1 MLHALAEHVAHT
13 GPDTFGGW
21 FWNRLRLPEPD
32 RLDLLRRLLPADHRY
47 LDAAARRL
55 VRAPRF
61 VQPLLCAWF
70 TDERRLRGRPGA
82 TVATVAQAL
91 LHTHRRLAVDDL
103 TEVLVAAAHPRAD
116 ELLAVLAEEE
126 PSALCRAVDR
136 WARDERPGRRVAAAA
151 YGPATG
157 PYVRTPG
164 DRELLRRA
172 AQMLLRDPRVRAR
185 YLPDALVC
193 FRDPECGSR
202 PPAAAL
208 VAALPVLPDPDAV
221 FDALRAL
228 AALSTLAL
236 ARRAGDLVRDH
247 LADRPED
254 AAHAAAFVDRPGPRA
269 GGSAPRTGPAAVR
282 PGGGTGRA
290 GRGGASR
297 PTYCSWRRP
306 IRGCRTPCGWPGAR
320 RPAHASCCAAPGG
333 GPAVFEHRPV
343 PTRPSAHRGD
353 ARQGRLGCDLSRNLT
368 GSGREPDADAGRR
381 APAWQS

>member
-1 MLHALAEHVAHT
+1 M
-13 GPDTFGGW
+13 
-21 FWNRLRLPEPD
+21 
-32 RLDLLRRLLPADHRY
+32 
-47 LDAAARRL
+47 
-55 VRAPRF
+55 
-61 VQPLLCAWF
+61 
-70 TDERRLRGRPGA
+70 
-82 TVATVAQAL
+82 
-91 LHTHRRLAVDDL
+91 
-103 TEVLVAAAHPRAD
+103 LVAAAHPRAD
-116 ELLAVLAEEE
+116 ELLAVLDEEE

-151 YGPATG
+151 YGPATA
-157 PYVRTPG
+157 PHVRTPG

-185 YLPDALVC
+185 CLPDALVC

-208 VAALPVLPDPDAV
+208 AAGLPVLPDPDAV

-228 AALSTLAL
+228 AALSTPAL

-254 AAHAAAFVDRPGPRA
+254 AAHAAAFVDRRLDHGPVVRPLVLDLLRSGPVA
-269 GGSAPRTGPAAVR
+269 VGAAPAAVL
-282 PGGGTGRA
+282 
-290 GRGGASR
+290 
-297 PTYCSWRRP
+297 
-306 IRGCRTPCGWPGAR
+306 
-320 RPAHASCCAAPGG
+320 AAPGG
-333 GPAVFEHRPV
+333 EGRVGRRTAPGGGRSAGAGRLAGGRAPGGPHPRAAAPHRAAARRSSSTGRWSRPV

-368 GSGREPDADAGRR
+368 RSGREPDADAGRR